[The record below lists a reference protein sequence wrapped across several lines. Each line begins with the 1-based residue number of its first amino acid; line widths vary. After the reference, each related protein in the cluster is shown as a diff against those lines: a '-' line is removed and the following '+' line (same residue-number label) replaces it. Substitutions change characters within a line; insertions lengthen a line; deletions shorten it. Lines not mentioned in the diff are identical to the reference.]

1 MGKNG
6 IRGLVLAVV
15 IGAFALAPVALGGN
29 AGRACPQ
36 ASAQGCEKVG
46 PRAGETSSKSKQPRL
61 RSQPRFAFESS
72 GQQVWR
78 AGNHL
83 MQ

>member
-6 IRGLVLAVV
+6 IRLVIAVV
-15 IGAFALAPVALGGN
+15 IGALALAPAALGGDS
-29 AGRACPQ
+29 GRSCPQ
-36 ASAQGCEKVG
+36 SSAQSCEKVG
-46 PRAGETSSKSKQPRL
+46 PRAGEAPSRSKQQRPRA
-61 RSQPRFAFESS
+61 QPRFAYESN
-72 GQQVWR
+72 GQQVYR

>member
-1 MGKNG
+1 MSKNSISTIG
-6 IRGLVLAVV
+6 IAVV
-15 IGAFALAPVALGGN
+15 IGGFALAPVALGGN

-36 ASAQGCEKVG
+36 SSAQVCEKVG
-46 PRAGETSSKSKQPRL
+46 PRAGETASKSKQQRP
-61 RSQPRFAFESS
+61 RSQPRFAYESN

>member
-1 MGKNG
+1 MSKNR
-6 IRGLVLAVV
+6 ISWLAIAVV
-15 IGAFALAPVALGGN
+15 IGALALAPIALAGN
-29 AGRACPQ
+29 SGRACPQ
-36 ASAQGCEKVG
+36 SSAQSCEKVG
-46 PRAGETSSKSKQPRL
+46 PRAGEVPSRSKQQRPRAL
-61 RSQPRFAFESS
+61 PRFAYESN